1 MFGRRAGP
9 LTERESVIATADLG
23 MVSPAAHPR
32 GATLRIALLGNPN
45 SGKST
50 LFNALTGLRAKTAN
64 FPGTTIERRSGRTR
78 LGARAVEI
86 LDLPGAYS
94 LNSEVPEERLARE
107 VLEGRLGAEPKADAV
122 VLLVDATHL
131 ERNLYLASQ
140 VLELG
145 LPTIVALNMVD
156 LAKRGGIDVDVR
168 RLSKELGCPVVPVTA
183 RTGVG
188 IRELRDGLAGLLDA
202 RAPVRALEPA
212 AAPCAC
218 SGCPFSARF
227 DWAER
232 IGSQCVTGRRTAGGR
247 RTERLDELLTHPA
260 LGVAAFMSVMF
271 VVFAMIFWLAQYPMD
286 WIEGGFQLAASA
298 LARWIPAGDV
308 RSLVVEGVIGGV
320 GGVLV
325 FLPQICILFLFL
337 TLLED
342 TGYLARA
349 AFVMDRL
356 MRRVGLPGKAFVP
369 MLSAHACAVPAVM
382 ATRVI
387 EDRRDRLVTILVLPF
402 LTCSARIPIF
412 AMLTALMFPRRPLL
426 ASLVFT
432 AAYAAGVV
440 ATVGA
445 AFALKRTI
453 LPGESKP
460 LVLELPSYKLPSLR
474 TAVLMSLDRARVFVR
489 TAGTVI
495 LLLSIALWAFATY
508 PKSEA
513 PPEAVA
519 WTAEA
524 EQARAAGRS
533 IDAEALDARAARSTS
548 RNALANSVAGR
559 VGWAIEPA
567 IRPLGFDWQI
577 GVGVLMSFAARE
589 VIVSTLA
596 IVYGVGQNGDSGS
609 LYDKLGDARRSDGRP
624 VYTPATCVSLLVF
637 YVLALQCMSTVA
649 IVRRETNSWGWA
661 IGQLVAMGALAWTA
675 ALVAYQLL
683 SRLGL
688 G

>member
-1 MFGRRAGP
+1 MAADGGG
-9 LTERESVIATADLG
+9 TIATADLR
-23 MVSPAAHPR
+23 VISTETRPR
-32 GATLRIALLGNPN
+32 AVPSRIALCGNPN
-45 SGKST
+45 SGKTT

-64 FPGTTIERRSGRTR
+64 YPGTTIERRTGRAR
-78 LGARAVEI
+78 FGDRAVEI
-86 LDLPGAYS
+86 LDLPGSYS
-94 LNSEVPEERLARE
+94 LSSEVPEERLARE
-107 VLEGRLGAEPKADAV
+107 VLEGRLGDEPRADAV
-122 VLLVDATHL
+122 ILLVDATHL

-145 LPTIVALNMVD
+145 VPTVVALNMVD
-156 LAKRGGIDVDVR
+156 LARRRGIDIDVD
-168 RLSKELGCPVVPVTA
+168 RLASELGCPVVPVAA
-183 RTGVG
+183 RTG
-188 IRELRDGLAGLLDA
+188 AGLDA
-202 RAPVRALEPA
+202 LRREVAALLAERAPDRLPA
-212 AAPCAC
+212 HTGPDCSCA
-218 SGCPFSARF
+218 GCPFRARF

-232 IGSQCVTGRRTAGGR
+232 VGSECASGGRTTKGSQ
-247 RTERLDELLTHPA
+247 TEWLDELATHPVV
-260 LGVAAFMSVMF
+260 GVVAFLFVMF
-271 VVFAMIFWLAQYPMD
+271 AVFAMIFWIAQYPMG
-286 WIEGGFQLAASA
+286 WIESGFAFAASM
-298 LARWIPAGDV
+298 LEGWIPEGDL
-308 RSLVVEGVIGGV
+308 RSLVVEGILGGV

-382 ATRVI
+382 SARVI

-412 AMLTALMFPRRPLL
+412 AMLTTLLFPHRPLV
-426 ASLVFT
+426 AGLVFT

-440 ATVGA
+440 ATLAG
-445 AFALKRTI
+445 AFALKRTL
-453 LPGESKP
+453 LPGEAKP

-474 TAVLMSLDRARVFVR
+474 TAMLTSLDRARVFVG

-495 LLLSIALWAFATY
+495 LVLSIALWAFATY
-508 PKSEA
+508 PKSD
-513 PPEAVA
+513 PPPDVAA

-524 EQARAAGRS
+524 ARARAEGRT
-533 IDAEALDARAARSTS
+533 AEADVLDERAERLASQS
-548 RNALANSVAGR
+548 ALANSLAGR
-559 VGWAIEPA
+559 VGRTIEPA
-567 IRPLGFDWQI
+567 LRPLGFDWQI

-596 IVYGVGQNGDSGS
+596 IIYGVGENGESAS
-609 LYDKLGDARRSDGRP
+609 LYDKLADARRTDGTP
-624 VYTPATCVSLLVF
+624 VYTPATCVSLIVF

-649 IVRRETNSWGWA
+649 VVRRETNGWRWPVA
-661 IGQLVAMGALAWTA
+661 QFVAMGALAWLGA
-675 ALVAYQLL
+675 FVSYQLL
-683 SRLGL
+683 ASLGL